1 MTQTDPAPDPA
12 VPPALQD
19 DKTMPVVVYALY
31 LAALVSAGM
40 TSVVGVILAYVS
52 KGAAPEWIQSHYV
65 FQIRTFWLSLLFGL
79 IGLVLTPVGI
89 GFVILPA
96 VGIWV
101 AVRCILGLS
110 WLLKSQAY
118 PTPRNWMI

>member
-1 MTQTDPAPDPA
+1 MSDPAPDPA

-19 DKTMPVVVYALY
+19 DKTMPVVVYGLY
-31 LAALVSAGM
+31 LVGLFNGLTA
-40 TSVVGVILAYVS
+40 VVGVILAYAS
-52 KGAAPEWIQSHYV
+52 KAAAPEWIRSHYV

-79 IGLVLTPVGI
+79 IGLVLTPAGI

-96 VGIWV
+96 VGVWV

-110 WLLKSQAY
+110 WLLKTQAY

>member
-1 MTQTDPAPDPA
+1 MNTPDTDDPA

-19 DKTMPVVVYALY
+19 DKTMPLVIYALY
-31 LAALVSAGM
+31 LAALISAGM
-40 TSVVGVILAYVS
+40 TAVVGVILAYVS
-52 KGAAPEWIQSHYV
+52 KGAAPEWLQSHYV
-65 FQIRTFWLSLLFGL
+65 FQIRTFWLSLLFSV
-79 IGLVLTPVGI
+79 IGCVLLPLGV

-96 VGIWV
+96 VGVWV

-110 WLLKSQAY
+110 WLLKIQPY

>member
-1 MTQTDPAPDPA
+1 MNQTDPAA
-12 VPPALQD
+12 PPAPQD
-19 DKTMPVVVYALY
+19 DKTMPVVIYVLY
-31 LAALVSAGM
+31 LVGLVNGFTA
-40 TSVVGVILAYVS
+40 VIGVILAYVS
-52 KGAAPEWIQSHYV
+52 KTTAPEWIQSHYI
-65 FQIRTFWLSLLFGL
+65 FQIRTFWLSLLFAV
-79 IGLVLTPVGI
+79 IGCVLLPVGI

-96 VGIWV
+96 VGIWM

>member
-1 MTQTDPAPDPA
+1 MTQVDPDPA

-31 LAALVSAGM
+31 LAALLSAGA
-40 TSVVGVILAYVS
+40 TAVVGVILAHVS
-52 KGAAPEWIQSHYV
+52 KDAAPEWLRSHYV
-65 FQIRTFWLSLLFGL
+65 FQIRTFGLSLLFSL
-79 IGLVLTPVGI
+79 IGLVLTPIGV

-96 VGIWV
+96 VGVWV

-110 WLLKSQAY
+110 WLLKTQPY

>member
-1 MTQTDPAPDPA
+1 MSATDPNEDPA
-12 VPPALQD
+12 VPPSLQD
-19 DKTMPVVVYALY
+19 DKTMPLVVYALH
-31 LAALVSAGM
+31 LAGLLSAGM
-40 TSVVGVILAYVS
+40 TGFVGVVLAYVS
-52 KGAAPEWIQSHYV
+52 KGAAPEWLQSHYV
-65 FQIRTFWLSLLFGL
+65 FQIRTFWLSLLFAV
-79 IGLVLTPVGI
+79 IGCVLLPVGI

-110 WLLKSQAY
+110 WLLKGQAY

>member
-1 MTQTDPAPDPA
+1 MSTPDPTADPA

-19 DKTMPVVVYALY
+19 DKTMPLVVYALY
-31 LAALVSAGM
+31 LAGLMSAGM

-52 KGAAPEWIQSHYV
+52 KDAAPEWLRSHYV
-65 FQIRTFWLSLLFGL
+65 FQIRTFWLSLLFSVV
-79 IGLVLTPVGI
+79 GLVLLPVGI
-89 GFVILPA
+89 GVVILGA
-96 VGIWV
+96 VWIWI

-110 WLLKSQAY
+110 WLLKGQAY

>member
-1 MTQTDPAPDPA
+1 MSDPAPDPA

-31 LAALVSAGM
+31 LV
-40 TSVVGVILAYVS
+40 
-52 KGAAPEWIQSHYV
+52 
-65 FQIRTFWLSLLFGL
+65 
-79 IGLVLTPVGI
+79 GLVLTPAGI

-96 VGIWV
+96 VGVWV

-110 WLLKSQAY
+110 WLLKTQAY

>member
-1 MTQTDPAPDPA
+1 MSNIDPPADPA

-19 DKTMPVVVYALY
+19 DKTMPLVVYVLY
-31 LAALVSAGM
+31 LVALVTAGA
-40 TSVVGVILAYVS
+40 TAVVGVILAYVS
-52 KGAAPEWIQSHYV
+52 KAAAPEWMQSHYV
-65 FQIRTFWLSLLFGL
+65 FQIRTFWLSLLFSV
-79 IGLVLTPVGI
+79 IGAVLLPIGI

-96 VGIWV
+96 VGVWV

-110 WLLKSQAY
+110 WLTKGQAY

>member
-1 MTQTDPAPDPA
+1 
-12 VPPALQD
+12 
-19 DKTMPVVVYALY
+19 MPLVVYALY
-31 LAALVSAGM
+31 LAGLLSAGM
-40 TSVVGVILAYVS
+40 TGFVGVILAYVS
-52 KGAAPEWIQSHYV
+52 KGAAPEWLQSHYV

-79 IGLVLTPVGI
+79 VGLVLTPVGV

-96 VGIWV
+96 VWVWV

-110 WLLKSQAY
+110 WLLKAQPY